1 MHVLETGAQCTLLV
15 TVSLCVQELARKHN
29 KETAKLYGQMNMAAI
44 DIAEKLDRE
53 LNLKS
58 NFQRIS
64 HGTWSVAQA
73 VC

>member
-1 MHVLETGAQCTLLV
+1 
-15 TVSLCVQELARKHN
+15 VQELARKHN